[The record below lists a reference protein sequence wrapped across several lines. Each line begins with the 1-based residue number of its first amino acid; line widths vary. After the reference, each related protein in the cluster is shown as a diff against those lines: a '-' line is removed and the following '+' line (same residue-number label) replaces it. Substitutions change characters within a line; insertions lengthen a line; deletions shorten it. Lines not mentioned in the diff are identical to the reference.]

1 MTESEKDT
9 VVSEVE
15 EIIKTL
21 EKDPKTQKIIK
32 ELDKKLDGISLKD
45 ILVTNKKMIAETEQA
60 KKEKEEYLSLLQ
72 RFKADFENYKKRAQK
87 QESNNVRYSSEKILS
102 KIFNPIENIERA
114 IEFAKEND
122 QESVPLEGIKIIQ
135 GQLSRILEEEG
146 VALINPIQ
154 GEKFDPFYHEA
165 VCIDSTGNFE
175 PGVVVQLLEKG
186 YKIKEKVMLA
196 AKVMVSAE
204 KEETKE
210 EVEEEKQ
217 SE

>member
-1 MTESEKDT
+1 VTETEEET
-9 VVSEVE
+9 VVTEVE
-15 EIIKTL
+15 EIIKAL
-21 EKDPKTQKIIK
+21 EKDSKTQKLIK

-60 KKEKEEYLSLLQ
+60 KNEKEEYLSLLQ

-87 QESNNVRYSSEKILS
+87 QADNNVRYSSEKILS

-114 IEFAKEND
+114 INFAKDNG
-122 QESVPLEGIKIIQ
+122 QESIPLEGLKIIH
-135 GQLSRILEEEG
+135 GKLSRVLEEEG
-146 VALINPIQ
+146 VALINPQQ
-154 GEKFDPFYHEA
+154 GEKFDPYYHEA
-165 VCIDSTGNFE
+165 VCVDSTGNFE
-175 PGVVVQLLEKG
+175 PGVIVQIIEKG
-186 YKIKEKVMLA
+186 YKIKERVMHA

-210 EVEEEKQ
+210 EEEKH